1 MEIDYSSFLNVY
13 DIFFLIIC
21 LISIFFGIKNGFIKS
36 FFNLAKWILIFYII
50 KNCFTILRP
59 YIDPYISNQT
69 ISDIVIFLATL
80 IISYIILSSLIRII
94 IGIMQ
99 PKKSGLID
107 FGFGAVLGIFRGYVI
122 FILLIFFLSKNVA
135 PNYISDIKKNS
146 SFNDIIEY
154 GVDLIDY
161 VPRELDKIDIK
172 I

>member
-1 MEIDYSSFLNVY
+1 MNIDYSSFLNIY

-21 LISIFFGIKNGFIKS
+21 LISIFFGIKNGFTKS
-36 FFNLAKWILIFYII
+36 FFNLIKWILIFYII
-50 KNCFTILRP
+50 KNCFALLRP
-59 YIDPYISNQT
+59 YIDPYINNQT
-69 ISDIVIFLATL
+69 ISDIIIFLATL
-80 IISYIILSSLIRII
+80 IISYILLSSLIRLL

-107 FGFGAVLGIFRGYVI
+107 FGFGAVLGILRGYII
-122 FILLIFFLSKNVA
+122 FVLLIFFLSKNVA

-154 GVDLIDY
+154 GVNLIDY